1 MAVLRQPQMRKTH
14 SHRALSLLQLCCTL
28 ALVLLAAQA
37 RAADKPLADRILIV
51 KSSRTMTLFSGEK
64 VLRTY
69 KVALG
74 TVPRGPKRIEG
85 DHKTPEG
92 IYTIDAKN
100 PQSRFHLSLHISY
113 PSAVDR
119 EQARKL
125 GARPGGAIMIHG
137 LEKHFAYLG
146 ALHRQTD
153 WTDGC
158 VAVTN
163 AEIEEI
169 WTMVPVGTRVEIRP

>member
-1 MAVLRQPQMRKTH
+1 MRR
-14 SHRALSLLQLCCTL
+14 SVFFFLL
-28 ALVLLAAQA
+28 LLAVVSLASP
-37 RAADKPLADRILIV
+37 AAKPIADRILIV
-51 KSSRTMTLFSGEK
+51 KSTRTMTLYSGNK

-74 TVPRGPKRIEG
+74 TVPVGPKRVEG

-100 PQSRFHLSLHISY
+100 PQSQFHLSLHISY
-113 PSAVDR
+113 PDATDR
-119 EQARKL
+119 ERAHKL
-125 GARPGGAIMIHG
+125 GARPGSAIMIHG
-137 LEKHFAYLG
+137 LPAGYAYLG
-146 ALHRQTD
+146 ALHRRVD

-169 WTMVPVGTRVEIRP
+169 WKLVPVGTRVEIRP

>member
-1 MAVLRQPQMRKTH
+1 M
-14 SHRALSLLQLCCTL
+14 HRGICLFLL
-28 ALVLLAAQA
+28 LLAVPSLT
-37 RAADKPLADRILIV
+37 AADKPLADRVLII
-51 KSSRTMTLFSGEK
+51 KSTRTMTLLSGNT

-74 TVPRGPKRIEG
+74 TMPIGPKRIEG

-113 PSAVDR
+113 PSAADR

-137 LEKHFAYLG
+137 LEKQFAYLG
-146 ALHRQTD
+146 ALHRQVD

-169 WTMVPVGTRVEIRP
+169 WKLVPVGARVEIRP

>member
-1 MAVLRQPQMRKTH
+1 M
-14 SHRALSLLQLCCTL
+14 HRP
-28 ALVLLAAQA
+28 AA
-37 RAADKPLADRILIV
+37 KPLADKILIV
-51 KSSRTMTLFSGEK
+51 KSTRTMTLYSGNK

-74 TVPRGPKRIEG
+74 TVPVGPKRVEG

-100 PQSRFHLSLHISY
+100 PQSQFHLSLHISY
-113 PSAVDR
+113 PDAADR
-119 EQARKL
+119 ERARKL
-125 GARPGGAIMIHG
+125 GAKPGGAIMIHG
-137 LEKHFAYLG
+137 LPPRFAYLG
-146 ALHRQTD
+146 ALHRKVD

-169 WTMVPVGTRVEIRP
+169 WKLVPVGTRVEIRP

>member
-1 MAVLRQPQMRKTH
+1 M
-14 SHRALSLLQLCCTL
+14 HRGICLFLLLLVVPSLT
-28 ALVLLAAQA
+28 
-37 RAADKPLADRILIV
+37 AADKPLADRVLII
-51 KSSRTMTLFSGEK
+51 KSTRTMTLLSGNT

-74 TVPRGPKRIEG
+74 TMPIGPKRIEG

-113 PSAVDR
+113 PSAADR

-137 LEKHFAYLG
+137 LEKQFAYLG
-146 ALHRQTD
+146 ALHRQVD

-169 WTMVPVGTRVEIRP
+169 WKLVPVGARVEIRP

>member
-1 MAVLRQPQMRKTH
+1 M
-14 SHRALSLLQLCCTL
+14 HRGICLFLLLLVVPSLT
-28 ALVLLAAQA
+28 
-37 RAADKPLADRILIV
+37 AADKPLADRVLII
-51 KSSRTMTLFSGEK
+51 KSTRTMTLLSGNT

-74 TVPRGPKRIEG
+74 TMPIGPKRIEG

-113 PSAVDR
+113 PSAADR

-137 LEKHFAYLG
+137 LEKQFAYLG
-146 ALHRQTD
+146 ALHRQVD

-158 VAVTN
+158 VAVSN

-169 WTMVPVGTRVEIRP
+169 WKLVPVGARVEIRP